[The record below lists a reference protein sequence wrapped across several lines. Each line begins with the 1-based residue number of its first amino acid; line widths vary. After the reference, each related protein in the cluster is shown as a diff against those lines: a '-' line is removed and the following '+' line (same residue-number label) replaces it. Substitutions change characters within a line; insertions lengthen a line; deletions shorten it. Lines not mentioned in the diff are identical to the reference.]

1 MKKELF
7 VHFAFLVSFFIFI
20 TVFKNWFNL
29 SYWPFWVG
37 GVVGTLLPDID
48 HLIYVYFL
56 RPLDLTSQRV
66 SYLITKRE
74 ILNTLNLLAET
85 RYERKDLVFHTILF
99 QIIFL
104 ILTFWIIVSS
114 GSLLGQGIVLAFS
127 LHLLIDQIVDLREV
141 GNLDNWFK
149 NFPIQVDANKTRV
162 YWGVM
167 LVLLLFFGFLM

>member
-1 MKKELF
+1 MRKELF
-7 VHFAFLVSFFIFI
+7 VHFAFLVSLFIFI
-20 TVFKNWFNL
+20 SLVKGWIAIA
-29 SYWPFWVG
+29 YWPFWVG

-66 SYLITKRE
+66 NHLITKRE

-85 RYERKDLVFHTILF
+85 RYERKDLVFHTVLF

-114 GSLLGQGIVLAFS
+114 GSLLGRGIVLAFT

-149 NFPIQVDANKTRV
+149 NFPIQVDANRTRV
-162 YWGVM
+162 YWGIM
-167 LVLLLFFGFLM
+167 LILLLFLGFLL